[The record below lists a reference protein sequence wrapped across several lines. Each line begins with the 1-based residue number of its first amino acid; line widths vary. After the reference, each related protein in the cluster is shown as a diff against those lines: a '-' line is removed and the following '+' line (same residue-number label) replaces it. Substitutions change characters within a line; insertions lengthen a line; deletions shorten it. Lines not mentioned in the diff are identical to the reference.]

1 MSGHHLRS
9 MTFGILG
16 EVGCRPVAEAGS
28 SSNHGPF
35 TTHQMELPLH
45 FFGDVRALHT
55 SPKPSTPGQTWSLPI
70 WLPDLTVHD
79 LRVGKHKLDIRFWRE
94 REQTSFEVTRGDPK
108 LIERYE

>member
-45 FFGDVRALHT
+45 FFGDVRALQTNTT
-55 SPKPSTPGQTWSLPI
+55 SWTSRSQTFVNSRI
-70 WLPDLTVHD
+70 WLCVCT
-79 LRVGKHKLDIRFWRE
+79 
-94 REQTSFEVTRGDPK
+94 TSSADGASSD
-108 LIERYE
+108 